1 MTTNDKPHN
10 YYKQMKWKPSIGT
23 IYCLS
28 DEYEKIN
35 LFYQVAELTLNKN
48 YVEQTKTSHT
58 TYECE
63 TLHIT
68 YKVYDYRV
76 GKNVNIYYVKLEPLI
91 ITAKHIKKDLVIY
104 FQRGHGENRLAT
116 HTITD
121 AKKPKIYKTAEDNK
135 ATTTKLNKLL
145 INNTYLCKHNNFNAV
160 YGVEEFY
167 TLYNI
172 LNDSHRLFGEI
183 ITPYDALYNKIVCG
197 EYEYDFIDYTKRKF
211 NEMCKHKN
219 IYDKLSN
226 PIIEEDDDEDSE
238 NEEEDEE
245 EDEVAEV
252 AEVDE
257 EINMF

>member
-35 LFYQVAELTLNKN
+35 LFYQVAELTYNKRKKS
-48 YVEQTKTSHT
+48 YVNSDS
-58 TYECE
+58 ECE
-63 TLHIT
+63 ALHIT
-68 YKVYDYRV
+68 YKVYDYRNS
-76 GKNVNIYYVKLEPLI
+76 KNVNIYYVKLEPLI

-121 AKKPKIYKTAEDNK
+121 AKKPKIYKTTEDSK

-172 LNDSHRLFGEI
+172 LYDSHRLFGEI
-183 ITPYDALYNKIVCG
+183 ITPYDALYNKIVFG
-197 EYEYDFIDYTKRKF
+197 EYEYDFIDYTKQKF
-211 NEMCKHKN
+211 NEMCKNKN

-226 PIIEEDDDEDSE
+226 PTIDDEDEYSE

-252 AEVDE
+252 AQVAEIDE

>member
-35 LFYQVAELTLNKN
+35 LFYQVAELTYNKRKKS
-48 YVEQTKTSHT
+48 YVNSDS
-58 TYECE
+58 ECE
-63 TLHIT
+63 ALHIT
-68 YKVYDYRV
+68 FKVYDYRV

-121 AKKPKIYKTAEDNK
+121 AKNPKVYKTTEDSK

-145 INNTYLCKHNNFNAV
+145 TSNNFLCKENAFTSK
-160 YGVEEFY
+160 YSVEDFY

-172 LNDSHRLFGEI
+172 LDEEHRLFQEI
-183 ITPYDALYNKIVCG
+183 IEPHKEFYDKLSDGRN
-197 EYEYDFIDYTKRKF
+197 EEYDWIEYTKRRF
-211 NEMCKHKN
+211 NEMCSYKTINRKAN
-219 IYDKLSN
+219 VPTNYSEGCY
-226 PIIEEDDDEDSE
+226 EEYGEE
-238 NEEEDEE
+238 EEED
-245 EDEVAEV
+245 EV

>member
-1 MTTNDKPHN
+1 MTDNDKTHK
-10 YYKQMKWKPSIGT
+10 YYKQMNWKPSIGT

-35 LFYQVAELTLNKN
+35 LFYEVAELTLNKN
-48 YVEQTKTSHT
+48 YVEQTKTSHI

-68 YKVYDYRV
+68 YKVYDYRN

-121 AKKPKIYKTAEDNK
+121 AKNPKVYKTAEDSK
-135 ATTTKLNKLL
+135 ATTTKLYKLL
-145 INNTYLCKHNNFNAV
+145 SQHSYLCKENAFTSN
-160 YGVEEFY
+160 YSVEDFY

-172 LNDSHRLFGEI
+172 LNEEHRLFQEI
-183 ITPYDALYNKIVCG
+183 IEPHKEFYDRLCDGRN
-197 EYEYDFIDYTKRKF
+197 EEYDWIEYSKKRF
-211 NEMCKHKN
+211 NEMCSYKTILK
-219 IYDKLSN
+219 KLEH
-226 PIIEEDDDEDSE
+226 PINYREGCYEEYGEEDK
-238 NEEEDEE
+238 

-252 AEVDE
+252 AELDE